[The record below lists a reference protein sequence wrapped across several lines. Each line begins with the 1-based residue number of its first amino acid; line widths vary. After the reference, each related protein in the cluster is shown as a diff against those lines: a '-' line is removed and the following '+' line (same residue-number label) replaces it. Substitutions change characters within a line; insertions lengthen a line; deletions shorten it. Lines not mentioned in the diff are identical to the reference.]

1 MYTSQWAEFE
11 FKTSVVIGT
20 DCVGSCKSNYHTITA
35 TTKRI
40 ANCHRSVLCI
50 HYNDFMDFWNL
61 KNNLADHHSLEQT
74 HDGINIYMY
83 NYSTNTSTTT
93 DWKFTYNTSHSW
105 FKHMVFNA
113 TFNIISAISWR
124 SVLLVEETGQTL
136 SLYNVVLSTHRH
148 EQDSNSQF

>member
-1 MYTSQWAEFE
+1 VYTSQWAEFE

-20 DCVGSCKSNYHTITA
+20 DCIGSCKSNYHTITA

-40 ANCHRSVLCI
+40 ANCHRGVLCI

-83 NYSTNTSTTT
+83 ISTVLERKCVTFLLMFLEYDKIRIPLKYMSMVVYYYIYIYICYSQCVKPVIWSIVNTQ
-93 DWKFTYNTSHSW
+93 
-105 FKHMVFNA
+105 
-113 TFNIISAISWR
+113 FNIQHS
-124 SVLLVEETGQTL
+124 
-136 SLYNVVLSTHRH
+136 
-148 EQDSNSQF
+148 

>member
-1 MYTSQWAEFE
+1 MDKLSQIHL
-11 FKTSVVIGT
+11 K
-20 DCVGSCKSNYHTITA
+20 
-35 TTKRI
+35 KRI
-40 ANCHRSVLCI
+40 HVFECFFSIILVYILIIRLWSMAPWSRSYHSWIYNYLCNQCI
-50 HYNDFMDFWNL
+50 SPL
-61 KNNLADHHSLEQT
+61 KL
-74 HDGINIYMY
+74 YMY